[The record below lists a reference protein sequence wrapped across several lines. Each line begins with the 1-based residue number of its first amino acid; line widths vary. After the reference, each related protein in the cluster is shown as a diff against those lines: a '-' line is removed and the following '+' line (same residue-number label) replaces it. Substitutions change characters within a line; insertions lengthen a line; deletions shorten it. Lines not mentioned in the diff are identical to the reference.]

1 MAFLKRL
8 KFYLIGVGL
17 GSLIVFG
24 MFGRRNDIQCSYFPE
39 ARTLKN
45 IGEKELLASD
55 KASCQYTCAGFDSI
69 VIKDLL
75 IAGDVDFEKSETK
88 NEGCHVYY
96 ISTELDG
103 KNVVAYFENCDSTAT
118 LLKFDLPVTLSCDC
132 D

>member
-8 KFYLIGVGL
+8 KFYLIGVGI

-24 MFGRRNDIQCSYFPE
+24 MFGGRDDISCSYFPE

-45 IGEKELLASD
+45 IGEKELAASE
-55 KASCQYTCAGFDSI
+55 KANCQYACAGYDST

-75 IAGDVDFEKSETK
+75 ISGDVDFGKSETK
-88 NEGCHVYY
+88 KSSCNVYY
-96 ISTELDG
+96 ISAESNG

-118 LLKFDLPVTLSCDC
+118 ILKFDLPVTMMCDC
-132 D
+132 N